1 MRRALWFC
9 LLLFTACA
17 DKDSVPAGILP
28 KEKMGAILWD
38 MIQAEQFSTTYL
50 AKDSGKINLKIE
62 DLRLY
67 DQVFRLHGIT
77 REDFRKSYRFY
88 QDRPDITRTLF
99 DSLLARGNRLRT
111 ESYNKPAPPPVVT
124 PPATPAPAPTVHET
138 RLRLDSAAKAHLH
151 PDSVTKTRL
160 HRDSTAKTRPHRDS
174 TAKKI
179 DTTPKA
185 KAP

>member
-9 LLLFTACA
+9 ILLFAACA
-17 DKDSVPAGILP
+17 DKDSVPSGILP
-28 KEKMGAILWD
+28 KEKMGAVLWD

-50 AKDSGKINLKIE
+50 AKDSGKIDLKTE

-88 QDRPDITRTLF
+88 QDHPDITRILF

-124 PPATPAPAPTVHET
+124 PPATPAPAPAVLH
-138 RLRLDSAAKAHLH
+138 LDSAAKA
-151 PDSVTKTRL
+151 RL
-160 HRDSTAKTRPHRDS
+160 HRDSVAKARVRRDS
-174 TAKKI
+174 IAKAHSHPDSAAKKT
-179 DTTPKA
+179 DTNPKA